1 MPVTEI
7 ELTLLKRCFE
17 HQEGAW
23 PDFVDR
29 YLGLIYHVIQL
40 TSQNRSVVLSETDTA
55 ELASEILQELVR
67 NDYAPLRQFLGE
79 SSLAAYLTV
88 VARRICVRRLVMMRQ
103 ESALGHVHAHRQSFD
118 GSSAEIEPVLAI
130 AEVDRLLGMLEPGE
144 ARIVRLYHV
153 EFLGFR
159 DIARKLDIDEQQI
172 AEVLRNARKRLS
184 SDQSAE

>member
-1 MPVTEI
+1 MPVNDI

-29 YLGLIYHVIQL
+29 NLGLVYHVINL
-40 TSQNRSVVLSETDTA
+40 TSQNRSVVLSDSDTE

-67 NDYAPLRQFLGE
+67 NDYALLRQFRGE
-79 SSLAAYLTV
+79 SSLPAYLTV
-88 VARRICVRRLVMMRQ
+88 VTRRICVRRLVMMRQ

-118 GSSAEIEPVLAI
+118 GSSAEIEPVLAL
-130 AEVDRLLGMLEPGE
+130 AEVDRLLGMLEPDD

-153 EFLGFR
+153 EFLGYR
-159 DIARKLDIDEQQI
+159 DIARKLDIDEQEI

-184 SDQSAE
+184 EEQPSE